1 MHVVCF
7 SPFFP
12 KIVGVKTR
20 SLFNVESPHKVDDL
34 YYLCLFSD
42 LTVRS
47 LRDLRGEHV
56 PMLKRIQ
63 KVVINGLAEK
73 HGVAS
78 SQLLAYVAL
87 IYRTQLSTFGK
98 SRIASLKKGIRQPPV
113 GT

>member
-1 MHVVCF
+1 MLYVFHLCFPTPFNTGEKVV
-7 SPFFP
+7 
-12 KIVGVKTR
+12 
-20 SLFNVESPHKVDDL
+20 SPHKVDDL

-78 SQLLAYVAL
+78 SQLLAYVAFDL
-87 IYRTQLSTFGK
+87 QNSTVNFWK
-98 SRIASLKKGIRQPPV
+98 IPDCILKKKGIRQPPV